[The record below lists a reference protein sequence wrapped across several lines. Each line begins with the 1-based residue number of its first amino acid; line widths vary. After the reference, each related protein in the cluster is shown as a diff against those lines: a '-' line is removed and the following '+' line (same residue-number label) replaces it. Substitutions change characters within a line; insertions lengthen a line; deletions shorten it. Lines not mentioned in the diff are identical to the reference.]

1 VPLPEGEAVGRYIL
15 RRTLI
20 NIPVIWLILTLV
32 FFATSVLPGDF
43 VAQRIAQQ
51 NPTGNTKAERDAQ
64 VQAIR
69 KELGVDKPVV
79 QRYVDYVG
87 NTLKGDLGHSFRTKQ
102 PALQVFRE
110 GLPYTL
116 QLALMTLFVAL
127 VTSIPIGIISA
138 VKQDTPIDYALRV
151 TAIAGVA
158 APSFWVATILLL
170 SVVRYRLWNIDLIG
184 QPLLW
189 EDPVGSMKLYILP
202 AIAGGFASG
211 AGIMRLLRSQML
223 EVLRQDYIR
232 TAWAKG
238 LRERGIIV
246 RHALKNAMIPVLTVI
261 GLTIAGLIS
270 GNVVFEYLFGIPGL
284 GSRVLSAI
292 TQRDVPVVQAF
303 VLVIATFV
311 VFVNLAVDVLYG
323 WLDPRIRYS

>member
-1 VPLPEGEAVGRYIL
+1 MPLSEGDTVGRYIL

-20 NIPVIWLILTLV
+20 NIPVICLILTLV

-51 NPTGNTKAERDAQ
+51 NPTGNTLAERDAQ

-79 QRYVDYVG
+79 QRYIDYIG

-127 VTSIPIGIISA
+127 VTSVPIGIISA
-138 VKQDTPIDYALRV
+138 VKQDTPIDYVLRV
-151 TAIAGVA
+151 MAIAGVA

-189 EDPVGSMKLYILP
+189 QDPVGSLKLYILP
-202 AIAGGFASG
+202 AVAGGFASG

-238 LRERGIIV
+238 LRERSIIV

-284 GSRVLSAI
+284 GSRVLAAI

>member
-1 VPLPEGEAVGRYIL
+1 MPLPEGEAVGRYIL

-79 QRYVDYVG
+79 QRYIDYVS
-87 NTLKGDLGHSFRTKQ
+87 NTLHGDLGHSFRTKQ

-110 GLPYTL
+110 GLPYTA
-116 QLALMTLFVAL
+116 QLGLMTLFVAL

-138 VKQDTPIDYALRV
+138 VKQDTPIDYGLRV
-151 TAIAGVA
+151 LAIAGVA

-170 SVVRYRLWNIDLIG
+170 SVVRYKLWNIDLIG

-189 EDPVGSMKLYILP
+189 QDPVGSLKLYILP
-202 AIAGGFASG
+202 ALAGGFASG

-238 LRERGIIV
+238 LRERAIIV

-261 GLTIAGLIS
+261 GLTVAGLIS

-284 GSRVLSAI
+284 GSRVISAI

-303 VLVIATFV
+303 VLVIATFI

>member
-1 VPLPEGEAVGRYIL
+1 
-15 RRTLI
+15 LI

-43 VAQRIAQQ
+43 VALRIASSLPSGGDQ
-51 NPTGNTKAERDAQ
+51 AAQ
-64 VQAIR
+64 MKKIR
-69 KELGVDKPVV
+69 QDLGIDKPVA
-79 QRYVDYVG
+79 QRYVDYMWR
-87 NTLKGDLGHSFRTKQ
+87 TARGDLGKSFRSQ
-102 PALQVFRE
+102 EPALKGFKD

-116 QLALMTLFVAL
+116 QLSVLTLFVAL
-127 VTSIPIGIISA
+127 VTSVPIGIISA
-138 VKQDTPIDYALRV
+138 IKQDSLVDYGLRFF
-151 TAIAGVA
+151 AILGVA

-170 SVVRYRLWNIDLIG
+170 SVVRNHWWTVDLIN

-189 EDPVGSMKLYILP
+189 EDPIASLKLYGIP
-202 AIAGGFASG
+202 AVAGGIASG

-232 TAWAKG
+232 TAWSKG
-238 LRERGIIV
+238 LRERQIV
-246 RHALKNAMIPVLTVI
+246 ARHAMKNAMIPVITAV

-270 GNVVFEYLFGIPGL
+270 GNVVMEFLFGIPGVGNRIL
-284 GSRVLSAI
+284 TAI
-292 TQRDVPVVQAF
+292 NARDVPVVQAF

-311 VFVNLAVDVLYG
+311 VFVNLAVDVVYG